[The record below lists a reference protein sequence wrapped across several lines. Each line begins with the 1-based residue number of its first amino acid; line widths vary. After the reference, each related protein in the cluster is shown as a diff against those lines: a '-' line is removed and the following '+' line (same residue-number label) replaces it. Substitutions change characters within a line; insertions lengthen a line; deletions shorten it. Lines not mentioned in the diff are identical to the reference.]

1 MTETQTRQKVV
12 NQAKSWLGCKES
24 DGSHRKIIDLYN
36 SHKPLARS
44 YAVKYT
50 DAWCA
55 TFVSATSIAC
65 GYTDIMPTE
74 CGCGKMIELYQKLGR
89 WEENDAYKPEPGDVV
104 FYDWDD
110 NGVGDNKGA
119 SDHVGI
125 VEKVVGTTITV
136 IEGNCSNSV
145 KRREIQVNGRYI
157 RGYGLPAFEKK
168 ATKEDTGA
176 KLSVEEIAKKVIN
189 GDYGNGVARKSKLEA
204 EGYNYETVQAKV
216 NEILRSGS
224 TSTPSK
230 KETYAIGDKVKVNGY
245 IYAYGSGKGNKIKK
259 NNETMYVVG
268 LVDSK
273 TYAFSIGVAAKK
285 GGIRQG
291 WTNKATLTH
300 AD

>member
-1 MTETQTRQKVV
+1 MTETQIRQKVV

-36 SHKPLARS
+36 SHKPLARG

-119 SDHVGI
+119 PEHVGI
-125 VEKVVGTTITV
+125 VEKVVSSTITV
-136 IEGNCSNSV
+136 IEGNYSDSV

-176 KLSVEEIAKKVIN
+176 KLSIEEIAKKVIN
-189 GDYGNGVARKSKLEA
+189 GDYGDGAARKSKLEA
-204 EGYNYETVQAKV
+204 EGYNYATVQAKV

-285 GGIRQG
+285 GGVRQG

>member
-1 MTETQTRQKVV
+1 MTETQIRQKVV

-50 DAWCA
+50 GAWCA

-89 WEENDAYKPEPGDVV
+89 WEENDAYNPEPGDVV

>member
-1 MTETQTRQKVV
+1 MTETQIRQRVV

-89 WEENDAYKPEPGDVV
+89 WEENDAYNPEPGDVV

-189 GDYGNGVARKSKLEA
+189 GEYGNGVARKSKLEA

>member
-1 MTETQTRQKVV
+1 MTETQIRQKVV

-89 WEENDAYKPEPGDVV
+89 WEENDAYKPESGDVV

>member
-1 MTETQTRQKVV
+1 MTETQIRQKVV

-119 SDHVGI
+119 SDHVGS
-125 VEKVVGTTITV
+125 VEKVGGTTITV

-168 ATKEDTGA
+168 ATKEDTDA

-189 GDYGNGVARKSKLEA
+189 GDYGDGVARKNKIEA

-230 KETYAIGDKVKVNGY
+230 KETYATGDNVKVNGY

>member
-1 MTETQTRQKVV
+1 MTETQIRQKVV

-224 TSTPSK
+224 TSTPSE
-230 KETYAIGDKVKVNGY
+230 KETYAIGDEVKVNGY

>member
-1 MTETQTRQKVV
+1 MTETQIRQKVV

-89 WEENDAYKPEPGDVV
+89 WEENDAYNPEPGDVV

-168 ATKEDTGA
+168 ATKEDAGA

-189 GDYGNGVARKSKLEA
+189 GEYGNGVARKSKLEA

-259 NNETMYVVG
+259 NNEIMYVVG

-300 AD
+300 AE

>member
-1 MTETQTRQKVV
+1 MTETQIRQKVV

-291 WTNKATLTH
+291 WTDKATLTH

>member
-1 MTETQTRQKVV
+1 MTETQIRQKVV
-12 NQAKSWLGCKES
+12 NQAKSWIGCKES

-89 WEENDAYKPEPGDVV
+89 WEENDAYNPEPGDVV

-189 GDYGNGVARKSKLEA
+189 GEYGNGVARKSKLEA

>member
-1 MTETQTRQKVV
+1 MTETQIRQKVV
-12 NQAKSWLGCKES
+12 NQAKSWLGCKET
-24 DGSHRKIIDLYN
+24 DGTHRKIIDLYN

>member
-1 MTETQTRQKVV
+1 MTETQIRQKVV

-224 TSTPSK
+224 TSTPSE

-291 WTNKATLTH
+291 WTDKATLTH

>member
-1 MTETQTRQKVV
+1 MTETQIRQKVV

-119 SDHVGI
+119 PEHVGI
-125 VEKVVGTTITV
+125 VEKVVGSTITV
-136 IEGNCSNSV
+136 IEGNYSDSV

-168 ATKEDTGA
+168 ATKEDAGA
-176 KLSVEEIAKKVIN
+176 KLSIEEIAKKVIN
-189 GDYGNGVARKSKLEA
+189 GDYGDGAARKSKLEA
-204 EGYNYETVQAKV
+204 EGYNYATVQAKV

>member
-1 MTETQTRQKVV
+1 MTETQIRQKVV

-168 ATKEDTGA
+168 ATKEESSA
-176 KLSVEEIAKKVIN
+176 KLSTEEIAKKVIN

-204 EGYNYETVQAKV
+204 EGYNYATVQA
-216 NEILRSGS
+216 
-224 TSTPSK
+224 
-230 KETYAIGDKVKVNGY
+230 KVNGY

-259 NNETMYVVG
+259 NN
-268 LVDSK
+268 
-273 TYAFSIGVAAKK
+273 AKK
-285 GGIRQG
+285 GGVRQG

>member
-1 MTETQTRQKVV
+1 MTETQIRQKVV

-89 WEENDAYKPEPGDVV
+89 WEENDAYKSEPGDVV

-110 NGVGDNKGA
+110 NGVGDNKGV

-125 VEKVVGTTITV
+125 VEKVVGTTITI

-176 KLSVEEIAKKVIN
+176 KLSIEEIAKKVIN
-189 GDYGNGVARKSKLEA
+189 GDYGDGAARKSKLEA
-204 EGYNYETVQAKV
+204 EGYNYATVQAKV

-230 KETYAIGDKVKVNGY
+230 KENYAIGDKVKVNGY

>member
-1 MTETQTRQKVV
+1 MTETQIRQKVV

-125 VEKVVGTTITV
+125 IEKVVGTTITV

>member
-1 MTETQTRQKVV
+1 MTETQIRQKVV

-259 NNETMYVVG
+259 NNETMYVVD

>member
-1 MTETQTRQKVV
+1 MTETQIRQKVV

-157 RGYGLPAFEKK
+157 RGYGLPDFEKK
-168 ATKEDTGA
+168 ATKEESSA
-176 KLSVEEIAKKVIN
+176 KLSTEEIAKKVIN
-189 GDYGNGVARKSKLEA
+189 GDYGDGAARKSKLEA
-204 EGYNYETVQAKV
+204 EGYNYATVQAKV

-285 GGIRQG
+285 GGVRQG

>member
-1 MTETQTRQKVV
+1 MTETQIRQKVV

-36 SHKPLARS
+36 SHKPLARG

-110 NGVGDNKGA
+110 DGVGDNKGA

-176 KLSVEEIAKKVIN
+176 KLSIEEIAKKVIN

-204 EGYNYETVQAKV
+204 EGYNYATVQAKV

-285 GGIRQG
+285 GGVRQG

>member
-1 MTETQTRQKVV
+1 MTETQIRQKVV

-176 KLSVEEIAKKVIN
+176 KLSIEEIAKKVIN

>member
-1 MTETQTRQKVV
+1 MTETQIRQNVV

-125 VEKVVGTTITV
+125 VEKVAGTTITV

>member
-1 MTETQTRQKVV
+1 MTETQIRQKVV

-168 ATKEDTGA
+168 ATKEDAGA

>member
-1 MTETQTRQKVV
+1 MTETQIRQKVV

-125 VEKVVGTTITV
+125 VEKVVGATITV

-176 KLSVEEIAKKVIN
+176 KLSIEDIAKKVIN
-189 GDYGNGVARKSKLEA
+189 GDYGDGAARKSKLEA
-204 EGYNYETVQAKV
+204 EGYNYATVQAKV

-230 KETYAIGDKVKVNGY
+230 KENYAIGDKVKVNGY

>member
-1 MTETQTRQKVV
+1 MTETQIRQKVV
-12 NQAKSWLGCKES
+12 NQAKSWIGCKES

-36 SHKPLARS
+36 SHKPLARG

-89 WEENDAYKPEPGDVV
+89 WEENDAYKPEPGDVI

-110 NGVGDNKGA
+110 NGIGDNKGA

-125 VEKVVGTTITV
+125 VEKVVGTTITI

-168 ATKEDTGA
+168 ATKEESSA
-176 KLSVEEIAKKVIN
+176 KLSTEEVAKKVIN
-189 GDYGNGVARKSKLEA
+189 GDYGDGVARKSKLEA
-204 EGYNYETVQAKV
+204 EGYNYATVQAKV

>member
-1 MTETQTRQKVV
+1 MTETQIRQKVV

-168 ATKEDTGA
+168 ATKEDAGA

-189 GDYGNGVARKSKLEA
+189 GDYGNGVARKSKLES

>member
-1 MTETQTRQKVV
+1 
-12 NQAKSWLGCKES
+12 
-24 DGSHRKIIDLYN
+24 
-36 SHKPLARS
+36 
-44 YAVKYT
+44 
-50 DAWCA
+50 
-55 TFVSATSIAC
+55 
-65 GYTDIMPTE
+65 MPTE

-204 EGYNYETVQAKV
+204 EGYNYETVQAKA

-259 NNETMYVVG
+259 NNKTMYVVG

-291 WTNKATLTH
+291 WTNKTTLTH

>member
-1 MTETQTRQKVV
+1 MTETQIRQKVV
-12 NQAKSWLGCKES
+12 NQAKSWIGCKES

>member
-1 MTETQTRQKVV
+1 MTETQIRQKVV

-89 WEENDAYKPEPGDVV
+89 WEENDAYNPEPGDVV

-189 GDYGNGVARKSKLEA
+189 GEYGNGVARKSKLEA

>member
-1 MTETQTRQKVV
+1 MTETQIRQKVV
-12 NQAKSWLGCKES
+12 NQAKSWIGCKES

-168 ATKEDTGA
+168 ATKEDAGA

-189 GDYGNGVARKSKLEA
+189 GDYGNGVARKSKLES

>member
-1 MTETQTRQKVV
+1 MTETQIRQKVV

-119 SDHVGI
+119 PEHVGI
-125 VEKVVGTTITV
+125 VEKVVGSTITV
-136 IEGNCSNSV
+136 IEGNYSDSV

-176 KLSVEEIAKKVIN
+176 KLSIEEIAKKVIN
-189 GDYGNGVARKSKLEA
+189 GDYGDGAARKSKLEA
-204 EGYNYETVQAKV
+204 EGYNYATVQAKV

-285 GGIRQG
+285 GGVRQG

>member
-1 MTETQTRQKVV
+1 MTETQIRQKVV

-36 SHKPLARS
+36 SHKPIARS

-65 GYTDIMPTE
+65 EYTDIMPTE

-119 SDHVGI
+119 PEHVGI
-125 VEKVVGTTITV
+125 VEKVVGSTITV
-136 IEGNCSNSV
+136 IEGNYSDSV

-176 KLSVEEIAKKVIN
+176 KLSIEEIAKKVIN
-189 GDYGNGVARKSKLEA
+189 GDYGDGVARKSKLEA
-204 EGYNYETVQAKV
+204 EGYNYATVQAKV

-230 KETYAIGDKVKVNGY
+230 KETYEIGDKVKVNGY

-268 LVDSK
+268 IVDSK

-285 GGIRQG
+285 GGVRQG

>member
-1 MTETQTRQKVV
+1 MTETQIRQKVV

-65 GYTDIMPTE
+65 GYTDIIPTE

-89 WEENDAYKPEPGDVV
+89 WEENDAYNPEPGDVV

-189 GDYGNGVARKSKLEA
+189 GEYGNGVARKSKLEA

>member
-1 MTETQTRQKVV
+1 MTETQIRQKVV

-125 VEKVVGTTITV
+125 VEKVVGTTITI

>member
-1 MTETQTRQKVV
+1 MTETQIRQKVV

>member
-1 MTETQTRQKVV
+1 MTETQIRQTVV
-12 NQAKSWLGCKES
+12 NQAKRWLGCKES

-125 VEKVVGTTITV
+125 VEKVVDTTITV

-189 GDYGNGVARKSKLEA
+189 GDYSNGVARKSKLEA

-285 GGIRQG
+285 GGLRQG

>member
-1 MTETQTRQKVV
+1 MTETQIRQKVV

-168 ATKEDTGA
+168 ATKEESSA
-176 KLSVEEIAKKVIN
+176 KLSTEEIAKKVIN

-204 EGYNYETVQAKV
+204 EGYNYATVQAKV

-285 GGIRQG
+285 GGVRQG

>member
-1 MTETQTRQKVV
+1 MTETQIRQKVV
-12 NQAKSWLGCKES
+12 NQAKNWLGCKES

-125 VEKVVGTTITV
+125 VEKVVGTTITI

-168 ATKEDTGA
+168 ATKEESSA
-176 KLSVEEIAKKVIN
+176 KLSTEEIAKKVIN
-189 GDYGNGVARKSKLEA
+189 GEYGNGVARKSKLEA
-204 EGYNYETVQAKV
+204 EGYNYATVQAKV

-285 GGIRQG
+285 GGVRQG